1 MSADAATEAAIPLPA
16 RKKRFNRSEV
26 LAALIFVL
34 PFVIV
39 YAVLF
44 IYPTLQMI
52 WLSFQKAPL
61 IGPGTFIGF
70 DNYAKLFKDKLF
82 GVAFW
87 NTVYFV
93 TLTVIPATLTALA
106 IAVGVNRL
114 KGWMQSVILAC
125 FFIPYILPVSVVFR
139 VWGWMF
145 DSQFGVLQPL
155 IALFVGENV
164 PVFRTL
170 PLFMPT
176 VAFITVWWT
185 IGFNILLFIAGLRN
199 ISPEIYEAA
208 ALDGTSKWRQFT
220 RITWPLIWPVTVLV
234 LTIQLIAQFK
244 IFDQVYLFGN
254 GGRSD
259 ATMGLVQLIYR
270 SAFQKN
276 NGGYGATVAVVLFL
290 IIVVFSVLQ
299 FQMLRARGEK

>member
-1 MSADAATEAAIPLPA
+1 MSAADTATDAPLPA
-16 RKKRFNRSEV
+16 RKKRFNRTEV

-185 IGFNILLFIAGLRN
+185 IGFNILLIIAGLRN